1 MSGNQNDEASA
12 TSGSQSW
19 PNRVLRQLFFLT
31 VVYPVVL
38 LVIGYNIRRRH
49 LLPQR
54 GPAMVVANH
63 NSHLDTLVLMAIF
76 GLRQLSRVRAVGAA
90 DYFTRY
96 EALHWFATRVLGVIL
111 IDRHVRGMRK
121 DPLEPIHRAI
131 DGGDIVLLFPEG
143 SRGEPEQL
151 TEFKTGVAHLAVK
164 HPQLP
169 IVPVYLHGLGK
180 ALPRGEGL
188 LVPFFCDVFIGEAL
202 HWTGDRESFMGE
214 LNARMHELQQE
225 GHFPDWE

>member
-1 MSGNQNDEASA
+1 
-12 TSGSQSW
+12 
-19 PNRVLRQLFFLT
+19 
-31 VVYPVVL
+31 
-38 LVIGYNIRRRH
+38 
-49 LLPQR
+49 
-54 GPAMVVANH
+54 MVVANH